1 MSDDTWS
8 QDWSHGG
15 AQLKTSL
22 STGHSG
28 YAAIY
33 YNMAL
38 LAALHYRQ
46 DRADSQ
52 GSAANGQWDILLCK
66 CTRLWSCQSCA
77 ATTANYIQVTWLVD
91 TLVRSATARGV
102 PWQVLLQHSIM
113 LQCYLWVSLLR
124 CERYSFFW
132 SLSVVSCPFS
142 ARCMYSTFG
151 HHPQPLGYL
160 CTVPNFVSF
169 AASIAELAHAKNH
182 LLNQS
187 ITHSV
192 TQSLNQLIWCRG
204 NRSACSSESHH
215 LM

>member
-102 PWQVLLQHSIM
+102 PWQVLLQHSIT

-124 CERYSFFW
+124 CERYSFFLVAECGIVPFLCAVHVFDIW
-132 SLSVVSCPFS
+132 ASSSAPRLPLYGTKFCFFRGVHCWASPRKKSPTQSVNHSLS
-142 ARCMYSTFG
+142 
-151 HHPQPLGYL
+151 H
-160 CTVPNFVSF
+160 
-169 AASIAELAHAKNH
+169 
-182 LLNQS
+182 S
-187 ITHSV
+187 IT
-192 TQSLNQLIWCRG
+192 
-204 NRSACSSESHH
+204 
-215 LM
+215 